1 MYRFGSAMAEV
12 YEFVSGMSIGEVR
25 LFVVDD
31 FRANNSIEKFR
42 ASLCCVAKDNS
53 WLFVTRKME
62 EGEVSVRRIK

>member
-1 MYRFGSAMAEV
+1 
-12 YEFVSGMSIGEVR
+12 MSIGEVR
-25 LFVVDD
+25 FFVVDD